1 MNKGMLVI
9 IIAIVATL
17 VSTLLQILVQGREI
31 SPVVQKSL
39 WGIFLAGVSVL
50 IITVVIMIAR

>member
-17 VSTLLQILVQGREI
+17 ISTLLQILMRGREI
-31 SPVVQKSL
+31 SPTVQKSI
-39 WGIFLAGVSVL
+39 WGVFLAGVSVL
-50 IITVVIMIAR
+50 IITVIIMIAR